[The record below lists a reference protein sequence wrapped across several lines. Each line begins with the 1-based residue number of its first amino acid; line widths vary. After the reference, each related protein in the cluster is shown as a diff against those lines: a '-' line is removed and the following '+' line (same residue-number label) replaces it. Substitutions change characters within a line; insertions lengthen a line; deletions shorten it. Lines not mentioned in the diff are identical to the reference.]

1 MEAKNYQLDL
11 LKAQNAQLS
20 RSEHIYKLI
29 CESSDYGFIY
39 QSLGGEELLTFGSFK
54 SMFGME
60 LHRLRDIE
68 DLLDKFTEEDKKPVR
83 DTLFPE
89 STGRDYSTCECR
101 SFNGHVWYRIVTR
114 IVPDDSDPFSRDK
127 IVSILNITREKAQHS
142 DLLYMAYYDTTTGIY
157 NRNYFVSLLTEFISR
172 ADESKCRV
180 SLLMIDIDDFKKIND
195 VQGIIVGDEL
205 LQQFG
210 FWLKGRMIKDRIIC
224 SHINNDIFC
233 VAIYD
238 ATGQYSVE
246 NFYNDLKKRLSDSF
260 HMSTGQD
267 ITITLIIHLNA

>member
-1 MEAKNYQLDL
+1 MEEKNYQLDL

-89 STGRDYSTCECR
+89 STGRDYGIGKLELVAVWIVYRTRSTSEL
-101 SFNGHVWYRIVTR
+101 
-114 IVPDDSDPFSRDK
+114 
-127 IVSILNITREKAQHS
+127 ILSGST
-142 DLLYMAYYDTTTGIY
+142 
-157 NRNYFVSLLTEFISR
+157 SR
-172 ADESKCRV
+172 ATMRP
-180 SLLMIDIDDFKKIND
+180 
-195 VQGIIVGDEL
+195 
-205 LQQFG
+205 
-210 FWLKGRMIKDRIIC
+210 R
-224 SHINNDIFC
+224 
-233 VAIYD
+233 A
-238 ATGQYSVE
+238 
-246 NFYNDLKKRLSDSF
+246 
-260 HMSTGQD
+260 STMMFPG
-267 ITITLIIHLNA
+267 T